1 MSSGDDGAAG
11 HPHGHSHE
19 MPGGWDAWL
28 ANPVLRV
35 MLGLLGAALLLTLA
49 GLVWLWPTGE
59 GRDAAIQQADR
70 VGLVTERLEAEVVS
84 VSDGPCSYST
94 PDNEQD
100 CRVITVEPKNG
111 PDEGAV
117 IQLAEFSLEEFGFAP
132 EVSPGDAVILGYED
146 GTDFYFY
153 ADRERRG
160 TLLVLA
166 ALFAVV
172 VIALGRGRGALAL
185 AAMVL
190 TIVVLIG
197 FVAPSV
203 LDGND
208 PVVVA
213 LVAASAIAFVSL
225 YLTHGFT
232 PTTTV
237 ALVGT
242 LSALTLTLAISWIF
256 FELASFT
263 GLATE
268 EGITLPIIIDDL
280 DLSALLLGG
289 AMIGALGALDDV
301 TVTQVATVAELKH
314 RNPAL
319 STTELISSGIRVGRE
334 HIAAT
339 VNTLLLAYVGA
350 SMPLLL
356 LFSVSN
362 QSLDIV
368 ANSELIA
375 VEIVRTLCGSMG
387 LVAAVPLTTAMAAVL
402 VSRGDVSPDPEPNRG
417 PRWED
422 FGPEDSEDDG
432 DLT

>member
-314 RNPAL
+314 RSPAL

>member
-197 FVAPSV
+197 FVAPSSP
-203 LDGND
+203 LLIGRSLA
-208 PVVVA
+208 PVWS
-213 LVAASAIAFVSL
+213 VAAAPNVSPP
-225 YLTHGFT
+225 F
-232 PTTTV
+232 
-237 ALVGT
+237 
-242 LSALTLTLAISWIF
+242 SK
-256 FELASFT
+256 AS
-263 GLATE
+263 
-268 EGITLPIIIDDL
+268 
-280 DLSALLLGG
+280 S
-289 AMIGALGALDDV
+289 
-301 TVTQVATVAELKH
+301 
-314 RNPAL
+314 NPA
-319 STTELISSGIRVGRE
+319 V
-334 HIAAT
+334 
-339 VNTLLLAYVGA
+339 
-350 SMPLLL
+350 
-356 LFSVSN
+356 
-362 QSLDIV
+362 
-368 ANSELIA
+368 
-375 VEIVRTLCGSMG
+375 
-387 LVAAVPLTTAMAAVL
+387 
-402 VSRGDVSPDPEPNRG
+402 
-417 PRWED
+417 
-422 FGPEDSEDDG
+422 
-432 DLT
+432 

>member
-166 ALFAVV
+166 ALFAGV